1 MEEYG
6 EMTMDTTGTSS
17 PIRLIRI
24 IILLYE
30 IIMAST
36 IIIGIIE
43 LKLIKL
49 NKKSSNVLLKIINII
64 LALLMGIIPGA
75 ALLDNYKTYSI
86 SEFGTVLSMLLPS
99 ILLIVKTFTK
109 NDTIRKTI
117 NIILITASVII
128 LAILV
133 HYSMRFWTTSTE

>member
-1 MEEYG
+1 
-6 EMTMDTTGTSS
+6 MDTTGTSS

-24 IILLYE
+24 IILLFE
-30 IIMAST
+30 IIMASA

-43 LKLIKL
+43 LKLMKL

-64 LALLMGIIPGA
+64 LALLMGIIPGG

-117 NIILITASVII
+117 NIFLITASVII

>member
-1 MEEYG
+1 MGEYG

-24 IILLYE
+24 IILLFE
-30 IIMAST
+30 IIMASA

-43 LKLIKL
+43 LKLMKL
-49 NKKSSNVLLKIINII
+49 NKKSSNVLLKIINTI
-64 LALLMGIIPGA
+64 LALLMGIIPAG
-75 ALLDNYKTYSI
+75 ALLENYKTYSI

-117 NIILITASVII
+117 NIILITALVII